1 MTTLLIAEHDNASI
15 KDATNKALTAAAALG
30 ADVHVL
36 VAGENAKAAA
46 DPGLSSFVGEE
57 VAKSDRPELTSA
69 KIIVSGGR
77 AMQSRENFAKYI
89 EPLADKLG
97 AGVGA
102 SRAAVDAGYAPNDWQ
117 VGQTGKVVAPE
128 LYVAVGISG
137 AIQHLA
143 GMKDSKV
150 IGAGQMGNG
159 IAHVAALAGF
169 DVVLND
175 VSADRLKSGMATI
188 NGNLARQVSKKAVSE
203 DDKTKAMSRIVAGE
217 KLDDLADCDLVI
229 ETAVEKEEVK
239 RKIFHDL
246 CAVLKPEAI
255 VASDT
260 SSISITRLAA
270 ATDRPE
276 RFIGIHFM
284 NPVPLMELVELI
296 RGIATDDQTFEAA
309 KEFVARLGKQIAVSE
324 DFPAFIVNR
333 ILLPMINEAIY
344 TLYEGVGNVEA
355 IDAAMKLGAHH
366 PMGPLELADFIG
378 LDTCLSIMQVLHEGL
393 ADSKYRPC
401 PLLVKYVE
409 AGWLGRKTG
418 RGFYDYRGDR
428 PAPTR

>member
-1 MTTLLIAEHDNASI
+1 M
-15 KDATNKALTAAAALG
+15 
-30 ADVHVL
+30 
-36 VAGENAKAAA
+36 
-46 DPGLSSFVGEE
+46 
-57 VAKSDRPELTSA
+57 
-69 KIIVSGGR
+69 R
-77 AMQSRENFAKYI
+77 AVPVDDIM
-89 EPLADKLG
+89 
-97 AGVGA
+97 
-102 SRAAVDAGYAPNDWQ
+102 AAVIKK
-117 VGQTGKVVAPE
+117 VG
-128 LYVAVGISG
+128 
-137 AIQHLA
+137 
-143 GMKDSKV
+143 V

-175 VSADRLKSGMATI
+175 VSAERLKSGMATI

-203 DDKTKAMSRIVAGE
+203 DDKAKAMARITPAE

-239 RKIFHDL
+239 RKIFHEL

-296 RGIATDDQTFEAA
+296 RGIATDDSTFEAS
-309 KEFVARLGKQIAVSE
+309 KEFVGKLGKQVAVSE

-409 AGWLGRKTG
+409 AGWLGRKTQ
-418 RGFYDYRGDR
+418 RGFYDYRGAK
-428 PAPTR
+428 PVPTR

>member
-1 MTTLLIAEHDNASI
+1 M
-15 KDATNKALTAAAALG
+15 
-30 ADVHVL
+30 
-36 VAGENAKAAA
+36 
-46 DPGLSSFVGEE
+46 
-57 VAKSDRPELTSA
+57 
-69 KIIVSGGR
+69 R
-77 AMQSRENFAKYI
+77 AVPVDEMM
-89 EPLADKLG
+89 
-97 AGVGA
+97 
-102 SRAAVDAGYAPNDWQ
+102 AAVIKK
-117 VGQTGKVVAPE
+117 VG
-128 LYVAVGISG
+128 
-137 AIQHLA
+137 
-143 GMKDSKV
+143 V

-169 DVVLND
+169 EVMLND

-188 NGNLARQVSKKAVSE
+188 NGNLARQVSKKAIAE
-203 DDKTKAMSRIVAGE
+203 DDKAKAIARINLVE

-229 ETAVEKEEVK
+229 ETAIEKEDVK
-239 RKIFHDL
+239 RKIFHEL

-255 VASDT
+255 IASDT

-296 RGIATDDQTFEAA
+296 LGIATDDATFETS
-309 KEFVARLGKQIAVSE
+309 KEFVGRLGKQVAVSE

-409 AGWLGRKTG
+409 AGWLGRKTQ
-418 RGFYDYRGDR
+418 RGFYDYRGAK
-428 PAPTR
+428 PVPTR

>member
-1 MTTLLIAEHDNASI
+1 M
-15 KDATNKALTAAAALG
+15 
-30 ADVHVL
+30 
-36 VAGENAKAAA
+36 
-46 DPGLSSFVGEE
+46 
-57 VAKSDRPELTSA
+57 
-69 KIIVSGGR
+69 R
-77 AMQSRENFAKYI
+77 AVPVDDIM
-89 EPLADKLG
+89 
-97 AGVGA
+97 
-102 SRAAVDAGYAPNDWQ
+102 AAVIKK
-117 VGQTGKVVAPE
+117 VG
-128 LYVAVGISG
+128 
-137 AIQHLA
+137 
-143 GMKDSKV
+143 V

-175 VSADRLKSGMATI
+175 VSGDRLKSGMATI
-188 NGNLARQVSKKAVSE
+188 NGNLTRQVSKKGVSE
-203 DDKTKAMSRIVAGE
+203 DDKARAMARITPAE

-239 RKIFHDL
+239 RKIFHEL

-296 RGIATDDQTFEAA
+296 RGIATDDSTFEAS
-309 KEFVARLGKQIAVSE
+309 KEFVAKLGKQVAVSE

-409 AGWLGRKTG
+409 AGWLGRKTQ
-418 RGFYDYRGDR
+418 RGFYDYRGAK
-428 PAPTR
+428 PVPTR